1 MRRQKSPIAK
11 RKKTK
16 QNETNTDGTKWVE
29 CRIENID
36 ANFGISKSGKSDKV
50 AFGRVWFK
58 DAGYRNVTVQLNA
71 YRTPPTN

>member
-1 MRRQKSPIAK
+1 MGDGNYNVKMKSG
-11 RKKTK
+11 T
-16 QNETNTDGTKWVE
+16 NEDGTKWVE

-36 ANFGISKSGKSDKV
+36 ANYGISKSGRSNKV

-58 DAGYRNVTVQLNA
+58 DSGYRNVTVQLNA